1 MISSEQASWPDNIDS
16 NEVAEAE
23 ATSPREVFERCMSQ
37 QLKGLEL
44 IRGTFMESCA
54 EKDSLLRA
62 EQGQNSYLRDQN
74 RALHELVTKISSEKE
89 RLDAKTKD
97 EIANLSQEKQRLMH
111 RVARLESEIQKLHFD
126 ANNDVKVSKQVDQTP
141 TQ

>member
-1 MISSEQASWPDNIDS
+1 
-16 NEVAEAE
+16 
-23 ATSPREVFERCMSQ
+23 
-37 QLKGLEL
+37 
-44 IRGTFMESCA
+44 MESCA

-126 ANNDVKVSKQVDQTP
+126 ANNDVKVSKQEDQTP